1 MPKNSKIGDP
11 DVVVMPVAKLRQIV
25 DTADTNYDA
34 GYTAALLQLRQRVV
48 AENPKQDTKI
58 KKVLD
63 HIQDL
68 LGRCENCGGWVYALD
83 NSCLACEKAEKIVRK
98 RTTKQP

>member
-1 MPKNSKIGDP
+1 MSKPKIGDP
-11 DVVVMPVAKLRQIV
+11 DVIVIPVQRLRHII

-34 GYTAALLQLRQRVV
+34 GYTAALLQLRNRITQD
-48 AENPKQDTKI
+48 NPKQDAKI

-68 LGRCENCGGWVYALD
+68 LGRCENCGSWVYALD
-83 NSCLACEKAEKIVRK
+83 NSCLTCEKAEKVVK
-98 RTTKQP
+98 QKTKKQP